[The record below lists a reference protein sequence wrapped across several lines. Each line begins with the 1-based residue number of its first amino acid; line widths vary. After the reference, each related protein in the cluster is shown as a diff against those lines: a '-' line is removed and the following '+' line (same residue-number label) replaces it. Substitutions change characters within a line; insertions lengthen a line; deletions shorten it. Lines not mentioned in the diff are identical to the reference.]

1 MTEQYRDFKEWFLE
15 NLDPIYRGV
24 NGIIGDKL
32 NDNDVIG
39 SWWAFFYQNSL
50 ALFEMI
56 FASPN
61 YSNQIVMTL
70 RLLMEIASDVE
81 FVSKNP
87 ENIPKLQ
94 KRYSD
99 LCANFKTM
107 TYGEVGTESRKFRLY
122 YFESGKKKAMLPRLK
137 KELQKHIPKM
147 ASYFIII

>member
-1 MTEQYRDFKEWFLE
+1 MWSLSAKIQRT
-15 NLDPIYRGV
+15 
-24 NGIIGDKL
+24 
-32 NDNDVIG
+32 
-39 SWWAFFYQNSL
+39 YQNC
-50 ALFEMI
+50 
-56 FASPN
+56 
-61 YSNQIVMTL
+61 
-70 RLLMEIASDVE
+70 
-81 FVSKNP
+81 K
-87 ENIPKLQ
+87 